1 MHERLLSYSYSDS
14 DSRVCVRHRILLEI
28 RVYRRSCAV
37 LAS

>member
-1 MHERLLSYSYSDS
+1 MHERLLSYSSS

-37 LAS
+37 AS